1 MIRRFARPYARA
13 IMDITGTPQKAAEL
27 RTELQRFANARR
39 GSRDLNDLYANPGID
54 LAQKLQ
60 ITQTIAKKLGL
71 SDLAVKVLDVLI
83 RNHRINDIDGILDA
97 LASYVNKELN
107 ISVAE
112 VTTAHKLS
120 EPEIAQLR
128 TTLEKQ
134 AGRRV
139 EMRLTVDPS
148 LLGGFVARIES
159 RIFDASVVG
168 KIEKFRQSLA

>member
-1 MIRRFARPYARA
+1 
-13 IMDITGTPQKAAEL
+13 MDITGTPQKAGEL
-27 RTELQRFANARR
+27 RVELQRFADALRSA
-39 GSRDLNDLYANPGID
+39 GDLRLMYANPGID
-54 LAQKLQ
+54 TPVKLQ
-60 ITQTIAKKLGL
+60 ITETIAKKLGL
-71 SDLAVKVLDVLI
+71 SDLAMKVLEVLI

-97 LASYVNKELN
+97 LAAYVNKQLD
-107 ISVAE
+107 ISVTE
-112 VTTAHKLS
+112 VRTAHKLS

-139 EMRLTVDPS
+139 EMRLTVDPT

-168 KIEKFRQSLA
+168 KIDKFRQSLA

>member
-27 RTELQRFANARR
+27 RTELQRFADALR
-39 GSRDLNDLYANPGID
+39 GASDLRLLYANPGID
-54 LAQKLQ
+54 LPVKLK
-60 ITQTIAKKLGL
+60 ITEEIAKKLGL

-97 LASYVNKELN
+97 LAAYVNKELD
-107 ISVAE
+107 IAVAD
-112 VTTAHKLS
+112 VATAHKLS

-139 EMRLTVDPS
+139 EMHLTVDPT

-159 RIFDASVVG
+159 RIYDASVVG

>member
-13 IMDITGTPQKAAEL
+13 IMDVTGTPQKAAEL
-27 RTELQRFANARR
+27 RTELQRFADARR

-54 LAQKLQ
+54 LTAKLQ
-60 ITQTIAKKLGL
+60 ITTTIAKKLGL
-71 SDLAVKVLDVLI
+71 SDLAVKVLEVLI

-97 LASYVNKELN
+97 LAAYVNQQLD
-107 ISVAE
+107 IAVAD
-112 VTTAHKLS
+112 VTSAHKLS

-139 EMRLTVDPS
+139 EIHLSVDPT
-148 LLGGFVARIES
+148 LLGGFVARIGS